1 MYAVAVRVVAPC
13 QMVPTVLL
21 IPFNADLHI
30 SLAVQRFL
38 SVFFCILQLD
48 LSGRSGVAIEVRV
61 VALAPASSES
71 SLAQCVLGL
80 SIVFTRTLVHMQP
93 DLCLCRWC

>member
-1 MYAVAVRVVAPC
+1 MYAVAVRVVAPG

-30 SLAVQRFL
+30 SLAVRRFL

-48 LSGRSGVAIEVRV
+48 LSGRSGIAIEVRRL
-61 VALAPASSES
+61 AWAPASSES
-71 SLAQCVLGL
+71 SLAQCVLLPGL
-80 SIVFTRTLVHMQP
+80 QP
-93 DLCLCRWC
+93 AQNLAWPSVCCVCV